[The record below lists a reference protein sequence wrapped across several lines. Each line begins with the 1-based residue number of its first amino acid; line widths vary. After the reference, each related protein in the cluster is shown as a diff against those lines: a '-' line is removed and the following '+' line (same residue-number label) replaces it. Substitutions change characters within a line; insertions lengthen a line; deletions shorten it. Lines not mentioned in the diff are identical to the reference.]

1 VLFCVDPKPAGLCSF
16 VLQVAVIAG
25 LSLLPALFSA
35 LAPPPVEY
43 VVLQQGALADA
54 PWAAGLFES
63 ARA

>member
-1 VLFCVDPKPAGLCSF
+1 
-16 VLQVAVIAG
+16 VAVIAG

-63 ARA
+63 SKA